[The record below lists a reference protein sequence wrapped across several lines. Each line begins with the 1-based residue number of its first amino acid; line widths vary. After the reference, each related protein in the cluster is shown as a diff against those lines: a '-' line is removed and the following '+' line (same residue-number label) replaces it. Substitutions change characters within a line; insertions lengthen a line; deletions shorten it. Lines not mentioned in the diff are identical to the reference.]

1 MVGGGCVTFVLL
13 SKSSFPSG
21 WSCSWA
27 SIDWYWKFIAALI
40 DAAPESVL
48 GSELFWDWLLTF
60 SSSTEDSFGRYGLMV
75 GVSVLD
81 VEVMSESKTFDIPV
95 VFSCGKYG
103 LYVTG
108 EGLVDGF
115 SVRGVSLT

>member
-1 MVGGGCVTFVLL
+1 M
-13 SKSSFPSG
+13 
-21 WSCSWA
+21 
-27 SIDWYWKFIAALI
+27 
-40 DAAPESVL
+40 
-48 GSELFWDWLLTF
+48 LTF

>member
-1 MVGGGCVTFVLL
+1 
-13 SKSSFPSG
+13 
-21 WSCSWA
+21 
-27 SIDWYWKFIAALI
+27 
-40 DAAPESVL
+40 
-48 GSELFWDWLLTF
+48 
-60 SSSTEDSFGRYGLMV
+60 MV

-95 VFSCGKYG
+95 VLSCGKYG

-115 SVRGVSLT
+115 SVKGVSLT